1 MIVSVSTF
9 VKNEVNKVRRC
20 SRNDGTLHSENFAR
34 DDFSVHT
41 GVALERRNY
50 SVEVLLV
57 PRLTEFI
64 LCVQVDPKLEASTS
78 DIKASGH
85 LCMYNAFSS
94 SHPLDIAWAYH
105 TMVAFEVF
113 VMDFSL

>member
-1 MIVSVSTF
+1 MIVNLSTF

-20 SRNDGTLHSENFAR
+20 SSNDGTLHTENFAR

-41 GVALERRNY
+41 GIALEFRNY

-64 LCVQVDPKLEASTS
+64 FCVQVDPELETSTS
-78 DIKASGH
+78 NIEASGH
-85 LCMYNAFSS
+85 LCVNYAFSS
-94 SHPLDIAWAYH
+94 SHPLDIARAYH
-105 TMVAFEVF
+105 TTVAFKVF

>member
-20 SRNDGTLHSENFAR
+20 SRKVGTLFSENFAR

-41 GVALERRNY
+41 GIALGHQNY
-50 SVEVLLV
+50 SVKVLFV

-78 DIKASGH
+78 DIEALGH
-85 LCMYNAFSS
+85 LCMYYAFSS

-113 VMDFSL
+113 VMDLSL